1 VSLGTAPAGNED
13 ETRRAGVSAMEGD
26 ACGSGPCPVACMWS
40 CVFVVVCVF
49 ATLPRFHVRALCD
62 ALLPCAC
69 EVVRFHGTMYS
80 VAGTDGV

>member
-1 VSLGTAPAGNED
+1 MHVAVG
-13 ETRRAGVSAMEGD
+13 RALSRGCV
-26 ACGSGPCPVACMWS
+26 
-40 CVFVVVCVF
+40 CVFVCVCLF

>member
-1 VSLGTAPAGNED
+1 MWQWAV
-13 ETRRAGVSAMEGD
+13 
-26 ACGSGPCPVACMWS
+26 PCRVHVCV

>member
-1 VSLGTAPAGNED
+1 MWQWAV
-13 ETRRAGVSAMEGD
+13 
-26 ACGSGPCPVACMWS
+26 PCRVHVCVCV
-40 CVFVVVCVF
+40 CVFVCVCLF

-80 VAGTDGV
+80 CIQ